1 MTEKSLLQVNCC
13 DFCVWHDLTKFLGV
27 PGEADCSG
35 RGCQRVDN
43 PPADLRRRVHRQQPD
58 VRRLSQGGSQG
69 YLECQC
75 KCFCPGLCLYKPC
88 HYPSQDS

>member
-1 MTEKSLLQVNCC
+1 MTEKVYFRLTVM
-13 DFCVWHDLTKFLGV
+13 FFGVWHDLTKFLGV

-75 KCFCPGLCLYKPC
+75 KFFCPGLCLYKPSYC
-88 HYPSQDS
+88 PRQDR